1 MTDERRYSEQEVS
14 AIFEQATEVQQAS
27 RSQLVPT
34 EGMTLSELQE
44 VGQEVGISPE
54 AVARAA
60 TALDRPRQGL
70 PSRKKYLGLPIGV
83 SKTVDLGRTM
93 TDAEWDRLVVD
104 LRETFDARGTVKVD
118 GSFRQWT
125 NGNLQALVEPTET
138 GHRLRL
144 KTFKGNA
151 GPVVLGGLV
160 MLAMSAMQ
168 LVAGAVGIRGLVLSG
183 ILAAVGV
190 GLISSVALRLPRWAR
205 LREEQMEAIAAR
217 AAAATPPAAAIPPA
231 TTDPPALERP
241 E

>member
-1 MTDERRYSEQEVS
+1 MTDGRRYSEEEVS
-14 AIFEQATEVQQAS
+14 AIFERATEVQQVS
-27 RSQLVPT
+27 RSQPVPT
-34 EGMTLSELQE
+34 EGMTLVELQE

-54 AVARAA
+54 AVADAA
-60 TALDRPRQGL
+60 KALDRPAPGL
-70 PSRKKYLGLPIGV
+70 GPRKRFLGLPIGV
-83 SKTVDLGRTM
+83 GRTVDLGRTM

-144 KTFKGNA
+144 KTFKGTA
-151 GPVVLGGLV
+151 GPGVLFGLV

-168 LVAGAVGIRGLVLSG
+168 WFGAAAGIRGLVLSG
-183 ILAAVGV
+183 LLAAMGAA
-190 GLISSVALRLPRWAR
+190 LIGATTLRLPGWAR

-217 AAAATPPAAAIPPA
+217 AQAAIPPTA
-231 TTDPPALERP
+231 IDAPTPRRP